1 MNTDSNVK
9 KSLAKRILKWSGISF
24 LVLIII
30 VMITPFLFKDKLVQL
45 VKEEA
50 NKSLNAKVDFG
61 DFDLT
66 LFSSFP
72 DFRFK
77 IQNVSV
83 INVEPFA
90 GDTLAYIKQ
99 VEGVNCSG
107 GVCRLEPAFSG
118 VRFTL
123 TTNF

>member
-9 KSLAKRILKWSGISF
+9 KSLAKRILKWSGITF
-24 LVLIII
+24 LVLLVVIII
-30 VMITPFLFKDKLVQL
+30 APFLFKDKLIQL

-99 VEGVNCSG
+99 
-107 GVCRLEPAFSG
+107 
-118 VRFTL
+118 
-123 TTNF
+123 

>member
-72 DFRFK
+72 DF
-77 IQNVSV
+77 
-83 INVEPFA
+83 INSFEDPFSSIFNS
-90 GDTLAYIKQ
+90 LKKR
-99 VEGVNCSG
+99 GVASFI
-107 GVCRLEPAFSG
+107 PA
-118 VRFTL
+118 L
-123 TTNF
+123 

>member
-1 MNTDSNVK
+1 
-9 KSLAKRILKWSGISF
+9 
-24 LVLIII
+24 
-30 VMITPFLFKDKLVQL
+30 

-61 DFDLT
+61 DFYLT

-90 GDTLAYIKQ
+90 GDTLVYIKHK
-99 VEGVNCSG
+99 NAI
-107 GVCRLEPAFSG
+107 LF
-118 VRFTL
+118 L
-123 TTNF
+123 KK